1 MKNITVSV
9 GDETYQR
16 ACVLASKKKTT
27 VSALV
32 KRFINGFITAESDF
46 ERLKRQEREIRESIK
61 DFSAADRLSR
71 DEIHDRHALR

>member
-1 MKNITVSV
+1 MKNITVSL

-16 ACVLASKKKTT
+16 ECVLTAKKTMT

-46 ERLKRQEREIRESIK
+46 ERLKRQEREIRESSK
-61 DFSAADRLSR
+61 GFSASDSNSLSR
-71 DEIHDRHALR
+71 